1 MAQQKYKM
9 QADIK
14 LLKEDD
20 TLMWESDNKYHN
32 LEYEDVV
39 KLEAVIMGGLG
50 QLGMDEL
57 EQKKKKP

>member
-9 QADIK
+9 KANFE

-20 TLMWESDNKYHN
+20 TLMWEGDNTWHN
-32 LEYEDVV
+32 MDYEDVV